1 MTVGVSV
8 FSPDPRIRSR
18 TCVTRVRSPNIHGPR
33 RSKVEETYFLISCIN
48 YYLTCSFNF
57 YEFPDI

>member
-1 MTVGVSV
+1 MTVGVPV
-8 FSPDPRIRSR
+8 ISPDPR
-18 TCVTRVRSPNIHGPR
+18 VRCPNIYGPR